1 MIIISKETEKHTL
14 EKIYPISILEAD
26 RMYALKPAVLLNY
39 MQDIASKS
47 INNCSSL
54 YSFRELYQKGL
65 TWFLVRYRLEFDDYP
80 VKMDKIK
87 IQTESRG
94 CVKLNARRDFE
105 GFDVKTGN
113 RLFRATSSWYIV
125 DLKTKSVVNIHQQYP
140 NFSVFEKREDDL
152 NLRKLKSLTNP
163 DYQKIFHVRYED
175 LDFNGH
181 VNNTIYI
188 TWALEALNYDFRV
201 SNKLKNLD
209 IYFKHEVKYGDNVIS
224 MVKIHKENNVT
235 EHLIKIADT
244 GEEVCLIRCE
254 FVKE

>member
-1 MIIISKETEKHTL
+1 MITISEETQKHAL

-54 YSFRELYQKGL
+54 YSFKELYTKGL
-65 TWFLVRYRLEFDDYP
+65 TWFLVRYRLEFDEYP
-80 VKMDKIK
+80 IKMDKIK

-105 GFDVKTGN
+105 GFDVATGK

-125 DLKTKSVVNIHQQYP
+125 DLKTKSVINIHQQYP
-140 NFSVFEKREDDL
+140 EFSVFEKRDDDL
-152 NLRKLKSLTNP
+152 DLRKLKSITEV
-163 DYQKIFHVRYED
+163 DFEKVFHVRYED

-188 TWALEALNYDFRV
+188 TWALEALDYDFRI
-201 SNKLKNLD
+201 SHKLKNLD
-209 IYFKHEVKYGDNVIS
+209 IYFKHEVKYGDDVVS
-224 MVKIHKENNVT
+224 MVKVDKENMIT
-235 EHLIKIADT
+235 EHLIKLANS

-254 FVKE
+254 FVEV